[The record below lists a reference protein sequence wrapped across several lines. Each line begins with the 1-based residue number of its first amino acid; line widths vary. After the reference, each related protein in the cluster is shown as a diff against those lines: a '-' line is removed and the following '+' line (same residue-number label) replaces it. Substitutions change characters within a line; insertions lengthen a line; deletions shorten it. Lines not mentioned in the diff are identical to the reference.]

1 MSEDNKQNAVLKSE
15 LFGRV
20 KWFNHRLGYGFIT
33 TISNSSEPVSDQ
45 QDVFVH
51 HNSIGSE
58 DDTYKYLVQ
67 GEYVQ
72 FNLVETNNN
81 TYKVQAD
88 TVRGVFNGPLMC
100 DVHNEQKK
108 HSTQMSQSRQP
119 RDKYYSNNT
128 RDESYESHTQPPP
141 QRERERDTDDT
152 YSRRRPYYGQSQP
165 HSYNT
170 RVYPER
176 DRERAPHSSPTPRSV
191 RPSGSRP

>member
-1 MSEDNKQNAVLKSE
+1 MSEENKQNAVIKSE

-20 KWFNHRLGYGFIT
+20 KWFNNRLGYGFIT
-33 TISNSSEPVSDQ
+33 TISNSSESVSDQ

-72 FNLVETNNN
+72 FNLVETHNN
-81 TYKVQAD
+81 TYKVQAE

-108 HSTQMSQSRQP
+108 HSTHISQNRQP
-119 RDKYYSNNT
+119 REQYYST
-128 RDESYESHTQPPP
+128 R
-141 QRERERDTDDT
+141 DDT
-152 YSRRRPYYGQSQP
+152 YDIKPSPREPDDTYNRRRPYVQSHP
-165 HSYNT
+165 TSYSHST
-170 RVYPER
+170 RVYPEQN
-176 DRERAPHSSPTPRSV
+176 RAPQSSPTPRSA
-191 RPSGSRP
+191 RPSSSRP